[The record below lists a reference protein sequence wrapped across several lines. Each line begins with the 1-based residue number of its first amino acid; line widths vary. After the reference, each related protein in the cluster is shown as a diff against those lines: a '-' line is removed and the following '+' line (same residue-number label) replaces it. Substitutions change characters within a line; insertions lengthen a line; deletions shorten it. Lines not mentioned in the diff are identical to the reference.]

1 MSVPASC
8 PSSCCRCRR
17 RRRQSQAA
25 VFCLP
30 CSQPRCLS
38 RLLLGSIAANQ
49 IHTPPLPPP
58 TKPSTCRN
66 HGGILIVWDRMFGT
80 FQEERK
86 DRKPIYGLNAQ
97 VGLQAGRQAG
107 RQAGGR
113 AGGQAGGR
121 TV

>member
-1 MSVPASC
+1 
-8 PSSCCRCRR
+8 
-17 RRRQSQAA
+17 
-25 VFCLP
+25 
-30 CSQPRCLS
+30 
-38 RLLLGSIAANQ
+38 
-49 IHTPPLPPP
+49 
-58 TKPSTCRN
+58 
-66 HGGILIVWDRMFGT
+66 MFGT

-97 VGLQAGRQAG
+97 VGLLAG